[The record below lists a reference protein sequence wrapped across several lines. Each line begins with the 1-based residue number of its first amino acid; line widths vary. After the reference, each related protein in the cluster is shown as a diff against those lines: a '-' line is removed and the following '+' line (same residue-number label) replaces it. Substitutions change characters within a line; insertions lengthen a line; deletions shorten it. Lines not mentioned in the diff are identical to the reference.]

1 MHNSGILVS
10 YPLNSLLGVESKW
23 KLNEVNHLLCTL
35 CIIGEQ
41 LVLFVKHGD
50 FQFVLI
56 IIYFVGL
63 QSSSTNGGVKKTI
76 YSLGNF
82 LFWFTSEV
90 LKEGHG

>member
-1 MHNSGILVS
+1 MSCR
-10 YPLNSLLGVESKW
+10 LNSSLGVESTW
-23 KLNEVNHLLCTL
+23 ELNEVNHLFYTL

-56 IIYFVGL
+56 IVYFIGL

-76 YSLGNF
+76 YSLGIF